1 MKSSAHFSIPKRRG
15 LGKYSKLMRL
25 EAIHPKSAIRVM
37 PRREA
42 VLARPGAQN
51 KKYVRPVGNKM
62 TSASREVPKTSA
74 ESSTSVF

>member
-1 MKSSAHFSIPKRRG
+1 MKSSAPFSIPKRRVQ
-15 LGKYSKLMRL
+15 GKYSKLMRL

-37 PRREA
+37 QRREV
-42 VLARPGAQN
+42 VLARPGAKN

-62 TSASREVPKTSA
+62 TSASREAPTTSA